1 MKTRNRSFL
10 IALLVICQTAC
21 LGFGVIWATGWLWNK
36 FEDVVY
42 DYVVAEGR
50 AVAHGIALKT
60 STLKLEDVAPGT
72 SEWEQLQEMC
82 ETEAIPHNGFL
93 CFMRQ
98 DNGAMLCHPKLWQDP
113 GLLRLFPGR
122 GLLINDAGAT
132 PIVEVTRAD
141 DELQSAVTGK
151 VDLDG
156 DVYVFTGFA
165 FPDSNITLG
174 VYQSDMAIDLFIA
187 STIRPVM
194 QVGYVL
200 VAFVVGG
207 TSIVTMFLINRYENG
222 LKEVNSHLET
232 QVQDRTRALLKTR
245 NAVTVGL
252 ARLAESRDKDTGEHL
267 ERLRSYVTVLA
278 SELAKTNPEIDH
290 HFVADLSVAATLHDI
305 GKVGIPDEVLL
316 KEGKLTP
323 TERQAMEM
331 HTTLGS
337 ECLSVVRRQL
347 GDDDFLEMSQQIAA
361 SHHERWDGCGY
372 PEGLRGKEIPLP
384 ARLVSLADVYDALTS
399 ERPYKEAVSHE
410 EARDWIVTRYGEHF
424 DPAIVEAFVAREA
437 DFRRI
442 FEENQ
447 KKLAATQEATQP
459 MKVAPLGPIEERA
472 ICDAPQ
478 V

>member
-60 STLKLEDVAPGT
+60 STLELRDVAAGS
-72 SEWEQLQEMC
+72 SEWEQLQKMC
-82 ETEAIPHNGFL
+82 ETEVIPHNGFL

-122 GLLINDAGAT
+122 GLLINDAGVT
-132 PIVEVTRAD
+132 PIVEVTRSGVD
-141 DELQSAVTGK
+141 DQPGAVTGK

-165 FPDSNITLG
+165 FSDSNLTLG

-267 ERLRSYVTVLA
+267 ERLRFYVTVLA

-316 KEGKLTP
+316 KKGELTP

-331 HTTLGS
+331 HTILGS

-384 ARLVSLADVYDALTS
+384 GTTCFPCRRL
-399 ERPYKEAVSHE
+399 
-410 EARDWIVTRYGEHF
+410 
-424 DPAIVEAFVAREA
+424 
-437 DFRRI
+437 
-442 FEENQ
+442 
-447 KKLAATQEATQP
+447 
-459 MKVAPLGPIEERA
+459 
-472 ICDAPQ
+472 
-478 V
+478 